1 MHPMT
6 IRNNRVLAILLIVV
20 GSLLAVVSLLTMS
33 WQVFLGVLLLVVGI
47 LMLINPMIRI
57 ENGEVQLCNPLG
69 MRLRR
74 YPVQS
79 PADLHI
85 DGKKLMH
92 RPTGKKII
100 TLAASLHK
108 PDVEQL
114 RAQIEQPLPPHPGQP
129 GQPGQPPQGQFPPN
143 PAQPPHP
150 QAGQPPQGQFP
161 PQQPPPA

>member
-1 MHPMT
+1 MQAMT
-6 IRNNRVLAILLIVV
+6 IRNNRVLAILLMVV
-20 GSLLAVVSLLTMS
+20 GSILGFVSILTMS
-33 WQVFLGVLLLVVGI
+33 WQAFVGVLLLVLGI
-47 LMLINPMIRI
+47 LMLINPMVRL

-74 YPVQS
+74 FPVQS

-85 DGKKLMH
+85 DGKKLIH

-114 RAQIEQPLPPHPGQP
+114 RAQIEQPQAPQQAH
-129 GQPGQPPQGQFPPN
+129 PGQPPQAAQFPEPPAQPSQPQEGTQGQFPEP
-143 PAQPPHP
+143 PAQPPR
-150 QAGQPPQGQFP
+150 Q
-161 PQQPPPA
+161 